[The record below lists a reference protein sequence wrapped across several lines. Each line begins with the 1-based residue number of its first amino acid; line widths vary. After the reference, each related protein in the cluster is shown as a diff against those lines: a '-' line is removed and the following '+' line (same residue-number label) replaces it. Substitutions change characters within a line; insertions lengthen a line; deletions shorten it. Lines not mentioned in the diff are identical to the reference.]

1 VNIAL
6 LGFGTI
12 GSGVYELINLN
23 KGKFGSNFTDLES
36 RKSSPV
42 ITKVLERDITK
53 DLGDS
58 VGVVVTDPKEI
69 LEDDSIGLVIALMG
83 GMDFEYEMIKACLK
97 AGKHVVTANKAV
109 ISEYFEELLTLAQEN
124 GVVLRYEASVGGG
137 IPIIGSLKE
146 EMRINRVTEIKGI
159 LNGTTN
165 FILSKMTEEGAG
177 FAETLALAQSIGFAE
192 ADPTADVE
200 GYDVSRKL
208 SILSSM
214 AYEGIIR
221 DEDVYKR
228 GITDI
233 RAVDI
238 EMTSSLGYVVKYLG
252 HSILDGKRDVYTTV
266 EPVLFKEVSM
276 MSNVN
281 SEFNIISIT
290 GDIIGELQFYGK
302 GAGKDATANAVVG
315 DVLYILN
322 IVGEENLPKPLR
334 LNRQLNKM
342 GTEIFKGKYYLRA
355 NIDAEENLDQVLTA
369 VEAVASRKTVIVNAN
384 SVYIVTSPIAASDFN
399 EMAEKLRESVPEI
412 FYARIYE

>member
-1 VNIAL
+1 MNIAL

-23 KGKFGSNFTDLES
+23 KGKFAGNFTDVES

-42 ITKVLERDITK
+42 ITKVLERDTSK
-53 DLGDS
+53 DLGDT
-58 VGVVVTDPKEI
+58 VGKIVTHPSDI
-69 LEDDSIGLVIALMG
+69 LEDESIGLVIALMG
-83 GMDFEYEMIKACLK
+83 GMDFEYEMIKECLR

-109 ISEYFEELLTLAQEN
+109 ISEYFQELLTLAEEN

-146 EMRINRVTEIKGI
+146 EMKINRVTEIKGI

-165 FILSKMTEEGAG
+165 FILSKMTEEGADFG
-177 FAETLALAQSIGFAE
+177 DTLALAQSIGFAE

-233 RAVDI
+233 RAADI
-238 EMTSSLGYVVKYLG
+238 EMIGSMGYVVKYLG
-252 HSILDGKRDVYTTV
+252 HSILEDKNVYTTV
-266 EPVLFKEVSM
+266 EPVLFKEASI

-322 IVGEENLPKPLR
+322 MVADQNLPKPLR
-334 LNRQLNKM
+334 LNRKLNKV
-342 GTEIFKGKYYLRA
+342 GTDIFKGKYYLRA
-355 NIDAEENLDQVLTA
+355 NLDNKDMLDQVLTA
-369 VEAVASRKTVIVNAN
+369 VESVAARKTVIVDDNQVFVVTNA
-384 SVYIVTSPIAASDFN
+384 IAANEFN
-399 EMAEKLRESVPEI
+399 KMAEKLKEAVPEI

>member
-1 VNIAL
+1 MNIAL

-23 KGKFGSNFTDLES
+23 KGKFAGNFTDVES

-42 ITKVLERDITK
+42 ITKVLERDASK
-53 DLGDS
+53 DLGDT
-58 VGVVVTDPKEI
+58 VGKIVTHPSEI
-69 LEDDSIGLVIALMG
+69 LEDESIGLVIALMG
-83 GMDFEYEMIKACLK
+83 GMDFEYEMIKECLR

-109 ISEYFEELLTLAQEN
+109 ISEYFQELLTLAEEN

-146 EMRINRVTEIKGI
+146 EMKINRVTEIKGI

-165 FILSKMTEEGAG
+165 FILSKMTEEGADFG
-177 FAETLALAQSIGFAE
+177 DTLALAQSIGFAE

-214 AYEGIIR
+214 AYESIIR

-233 RAVDI
+233 RAADI
-238 EMTSSLGYVVKYLG
+238 EMIGSMGYVVKYLG
-252 HSILDGKRDVYTTV
+252 HSILEEKNVYTTV
-266 EPVLFKEVSM
+266 EPVLFKEASI

-322 IVGEENLPKPLR
+322 IVGEQNLPKPLR
-334 LNRQLNKM
+334 LNRKLNKM
-342 GTEIFKGKYYLRA
+342 GTEVFKGKYYLRA
-355 NIDAEENLDQVLTA
+355 NLDDKEMLDQVLTA
-369 VEAVASRKTVIVNAN
+369 VETVAARKTVIVNDN
-384 SVYIVTSPIAASDFN
+384 QVYVVTNAIAANDFN
-399 EMAEKLRESVPEI
+399 KMAEKLKETVPEC

>member
-1 VNIAL
+1 MNIAL

-23 KGKFGSNFTDLES
+23 KGKFAGNFTDMES

-42 ITKVLERDITK
+42 ITKVLERDASK
-53 DLGDS
+53 DLGDT
-58 VGVVVTDPKEI
+58 VGKIVTHPSEI

-83 GMDFEYEMIKACLK
+83 GMDFEYEMIKECLR

-109 ISEYFEELLTLAQEN
+109 ISEYFQELQTLAQEN

-146 EMRINRVTEIKGI
+146 EMKINRVTEIKGI

-165 FILSKMTEEGAG
+165 FILSKMTEEGADFG
-177 FAETLALAQSIGFAE
+177 DTLALAQSIGFAE

-208 SILSSM
+208 AILSSM
-214 AYEGIIR
+214 AYESIIR

-233 RAVDI
+233 RAADI
-238 EMTSSLGYVVKYLG
+238 EMIGSMGYVVKYLG
-252 HSILDGKRDVYTTV
+252 HSILEEKNVYTTV
-266 EPVLFKEVSM
+266 EPVLFKEASI

-322 IVGEENLPKPLR
+322 IVSEQNLPKPLR
-334 LNRQLNKM
+334 LNRKLIKM
-342 GTEIFKGKYYLRA
+342 GTGIFTGKYYLRA
-355 NIDAEENLDQVLTA
+355 NLSNKEMLDQVLTA
-369 VEAVASRKTVIVNAN
+369 VETVAARKTVIVNKN
-384 SVYIVTSPIAASDFN
+384 QVYVVTSTIAANDFN
-399 EMAEKLRESVPEI
+399 KMAEKLKEMVPEC

>member
-1 VNIAL
+1 MNIAL
-6 LGFGTI
+6 LGCGTI

-23 KGKFGSNFTDLES
+23 KGKFAGNFTDVES

-42 ITKVLERDITK
+42 ITKVLERDASK

-58 VGVVVTDPKEI
+58 VGKIVTHPSEI

-83 GMDFEYEMIKACLK
+83 GMEFEYEMIKECLR

-109 ISEYFEELLTLAQEN
+109 ISEYFAELQTLAEEN

-146 EMRINRVTEIKGI
+146 EMKINRVTEIKGI

-165 FILSKMTEEGAG
+165 FILSKMTEEGADFG
-177 FAETLALAQSIGFAE
+177 ETLALAQSIGFAE

-208 SILSSM
+208 AILSSM
-214 AYEGIIR
+214 AYESIIR

-228 GITDI
+228 GITEI
-233 RAVDI
+233 RAADI
-238 EMTSSLGYVVKYLG
+238 EMISSMGYVVKYLG
-252 HSILDGKRDVYTTV
+252 HSMLEEKNVYTTV
-266 EPVLFKEVSM
+266 EPVLFREASI

-322 IVGEENLPKPLR
+322 IVGEQNLPKPLR

-342 GTEIFKGKYYLRA
+342 GTDVFSGKYYLRA
-355 NIDAEENLDQVLTA
+355 NLDDKEMLDQVLTA
-369 VEAVASRKTVIVNAN
+369 VETVAARKTVIVNKN
-384 SVYIVTSPIAASDFN
+384 QVYVVTSAIAANVFN
-399 EMAEKLRESVPEI
+399 KMTEKLKETVPEL
-412 FYARIYE
+412 FYARIYD

>member
-1 VNIAL
+1 MNIAL

-23 KGKFGSNFTDLES
+23 KGKFAGNFTDVES
-36 RKSSPV
+36 RKSNPV
-42 ITKVLERDITK
+42 ITKVLERDASK
-53 DLGDS
+53 DLGDT
-58 VGVVVTDPKEI
+58 VGKIVTHPSEI
-69 LEDDSIGLVIALMG
+69 LEDESIGLVIALMG
-83 GMDFEYEMIKACLK
+83 GMDFEYEMIKECLRS
-97 AGKHVVTANKAV
+97 GKHVVTANKAV
-109 ISEYFEELLTLAQEN
+109 ISEYFQELLALAEEN

-146 EMRINRVTEIKGI
+146 EMKINRVTEIKGI

-165 FILSKMTEEGAG
+165 FILSKMTEEGADFG
-177 FAETLALAQSIGFAE
+177 DTLALAQSIGFAE

-214 AYEGIIR
+214 AYESIIR

-238 EMTSSLGYVVKYLG
+238 EMIGSMGYVVKYLG
-252 HSILDGKRDVYTTV
+252 HSILEEKNVYTTV
-266 EPVLFKEVSM
+266 EPVLFKEASI

-322 IVGEENLPKPLR
+322 IVGEQNLPKPLR
-334 LNRQLNKM
+334 LNRKLNKM
-342 GTEIFKGKYYLRA
+342 GTEIFRGKYYLRA
-355 NIDAEENLDQVLTA
+355 NLGNKEMLDQVLTA
-369 VEAVASRKTVIVNAN
+369 VETVAARKTVIVNDN
-384 SVYIVTSPIAASDFN
+384 QVYVVTSAIAANDFN
-399 EMAEKLRESVPEI
+399 KMAEKLKETVPEC
-412 FYARIYE
+412 FYARIYD

>member
-1 VNIAL
+1 LNIAL

-23 KGKFGSNFTDLES
+23 KGKFAGNFTDVES

-42 ITKVLERDITK
+42 ITKVLERDASK
-53 DLGDS
+53 DLGDT
-58 VGVVVTDPKEI
+58 VGKIVTHPSEI
-69 LEDDSIGLVIALMG
+69 LEDESIGLVIALMG
-83 GMDFEYEMIKACLK
+83 GMDFEYEMIKECLR

-109 ISEYFEELLTLAQEN
+109 ISEYFQELLTLAEEN

-146 EMRINRVTEIKGI
+146 EMKINRVTEIKGI

-165 FILSKMTEEGAG
+165 FILSKMTEEGADFG
-177 FAETLALAQSIGFAE
+177 DTLALAQSIGFAE

-214 AYEGIIR
+214 AYESIIR

-233 RAVDI
+233 RAADI
-238 EMTSSLGYVVKYLG
+238 EMIGSMGYVVKYLG
-252 HSILDGKRDVYTTV
+252 HSILQEKNVYTTV
-266 EPVLFKEVSM
+266 EPVLFKEASI

-322 IVGEENLPKPLR
+322 IVGEQNLPKPLR
-334 LNRQLNKM
+334 LNRHLNKM

-355 NIDAEENLDQVLTA
+355 NLGNKEMLDQVLTA
-369 VEAVASRKTVIVNAN
+369 VETVAARKTVIVNDN
-384 SVYIVTSPIAASDFN
+384 QVYVVTNAIAASDFN
-399 EMAEKLRESVPEI
+399 IMAEKLKETVPEL
-412 FYARIYE
+412 FYARIYV

>member
-1 VNIAL
+1 MNIAL
-6 LGFGTI
+6 LGCGTI

-23 KGKFGSNFTDLES
+23 KGKFAGNFTDVES

-42 ITKVLERDITK
+42 ITKVLERDASK

-58 VGVVVTDPKEI
+58 VGKIVTHPSEI

-83 GMDFEYEMIKACLK
+83 GMEFEYEMIKECLR

-109 ISEYFEELLTLAQEN
+109 ISEYFAELQTVAEEN

-146 EMRINRVTEIKGI
+146 EMKINRVTEIKGI

-165 FILSKMTEEGAG
+165 FILSKMTEEGADFG
-177 FAETLALAQSIGFAE
+177 ETLALAQSIGFAE

-208 SILSSM
+208 AILSSM
-214 AYEGIIR
+214 AYESIIR

-228 GITDI
+228 GITEI
-233 RAVDI
+233 RAADI
-238 EMTSSLGYVVKYLG
+238 EMISSMGYVVKYLG
-252 HSILDGKRDVYTTV
+252 HSMLEEKNVYTTV
-266 EPVLFKEVSM
+266 EPVLFREASI

-322 IVGEENLPKPLR
+322 IVGEQNLPKPLR

-342 GTEIFKGKYYLRA
+342 GTDVFSGKYYLRA
-355 NIDAEENLDQVLTA
+355 NLNDKEMLDQVLTA
-369 VEAVASRKTVIVNAN
+369 VETVAARKTVIVNKN
-384 SVYIVTSPIAASDFN
+384 QVYVVTSAIAANVFN
-399 EMAEKLRESVPEI
+399 KMTEKLKETVPEL
-412 FYARIYE
+412 FYARIYD

>member
-1 VNIAL
+1 MNIAL

-23 KGKFGSNFTDLES
+23 KGKFAGNFTDVES

-42 ITKVLERDITK
+42 ITKVLERDVTK
-53 DLGDS
+53 DLGDT
-58 VGVVVTDPKEI
+58 VGKIVTHPSDI
-69 LEDDSIGLVIALMG
+69 LEDESIGLVIALMG
-83 GMDFEYEMIKACLK
+83 GMDFEYEMIKECLR

-109 ISEYFEELLTLAQEN
+109 ISEYFQELLTLAEEN

-146 EMRINRVTEIKGI
+146 EMKINRVTEIKGI

-165 FILSKMTEEGAG
+165 FILSKMTEEGADFG
-177 FAETLALAQSIGFAE
+177 DTLALAQSIGFAE

-233 RAVDI
+233 RAADI
-238 EMTSSLGYVVKYLG
+238 EMIGSMGYVVKYLG
-252 HSILDGKRDVYTTV
+252 HSILEEKNVYTTV
-266 EPVLFKEVSM
+266 EPVLFKEASI

-322 IVGEENLPKPLR
+322 IVGEQNLPKPLR
-334 LNRQLNKM
+334 LNRKLNKV
-342 GTEIFKGKYYLRA
+342 GTDIFKGKYYLRA
-355 NIDAEENLDQVLTA
+355 NLDNKDMLDQVLTA
-369 VEAVASRKTVIVNAN
+369 VETVAARKTVIVDDNQVFVVTNA
-384 SVYIVTSPIAASDFN
+384 IAANEFN
-399 EMAEKLRESVPEI
+399 KMAEKLKEAVPEI

>member
-1 VNIAL
+1 LNIAL

-23 KGKFGSNFTDLES
+23 KGKFAGNFTDVES

-42 ITKVLERDITK
+42 ITKVLERDTSK
-53 DLGDS
+53 DLGDT
-58 VGVVVTDPKEI
+58 VGKIVTHPSEI
-69 LEDDSIGLVIALMG
+69 LEDESIGLVIALMG
-83 GMDFEYEMIKACLK
+83 GMDFEYEMIKECLR

-109 ISEYFEELLTLAQEN
+109 ISEYFQELLTLAEEN

-146 EMRINRVTEIKGI
+146 EMKINRVTEIKGI

-165 FILSKMTEEGAG
+165 FILSKMTEEGADFG
-177 FAETLALAQSIGFAE
+177 DTLALAQSIGFAE

-233 RAVDI
+233 RAADI
-238 EMTSSLGYVVKYLG
+238 EMIGSMGYVVKYLG
-252 HSILDGKRDVYTTV
+252 HSILEDKNVYTTV
-266 EPVLFKEVSM
+266 EPVLFKEASI

-322 IVGEENLPKPLR
+322 IVGEQNLPKPLR
-334 LNRQLNKM
+334 LNRKLNKV
-342 GTEIFKGKYYLRA
+342 GTDIFKGKYYLRA
-355 NIDAEENLDQVLTA
+355 NLNDKDMLDQVLTA
-369 VEAVASRKTVIVNAN
+369 VETVAARKTVIVDDNQVFVVTNA
-384 SVYIVTSPIAASDFN
+384 IAANDFN
-399 EMAEKLRESVPEI
+399 KMAEKLKETVPEC

>member
-1 VNIAL
+1 MNIAL

-23 KGKFGSNFTDLES
+23 KGKFAGNFTDMES

-42 ITKVLERDITK
+42 ITKVLERDASK
-53 DLGDS
+53 DLGDT
-58 VGVVVTDPKEI
+58 VGKIVTHPSEI

-83 GMDFEYEMIKACLK
+83 GMDFEYEMIKECLR

-109 ISEYFEELLTLAQEN
+109 ISEYFQELQTLAQEN

-146 EMRINRVTEIKGI
+146 EMKINRVTEIKGI

-165 FILSKMTEEGAG
+165 FILSKMTEEGADFG
-177 FAETLALAQSIGFAE
+177 DTLALAQSIGFAE

-208 SILSSM
+208 AILSSM
-214 AYEGIIR
+214 AYESIIR

-233 RAVDI
+233 RAADI
-238 EMTSSLGYVVKYLG
+238 EMIGSMGYVVKYLG
-252 HSILDGKRDVYTTV
+252 HSILEEKNVYTTV
-266 EPVLFKEVSM
+266 EPVLFKEASI

-322 IVGEENLPKPLR
+322 IVSEQNLPKPLR
-334 LNRQLNKM
+334 LNRKLIKM
-342 GTEIFKGKYYLRA
+342 GTGIFTGKYYLRA
-355 NIDAEENLDQVLTA
+355 NLSNKEMLDQVLTA
-369 VEAVASRKTVIVNAN
+369 VETVAARKTVIVNKN
-384 SVYIVTSPIAASDFN
+384 QVYVVTSTIAANDFN
-399 EMAEKLRESVPEI
+399 KMAEKLKETVPEC

>member
-1 VNIAL
+1 MNIAL

-23 KGKFGSNFTDLES
+23 KGKFAGNFTDMES
-36 RKSSPV
+36 RKASPV
-42 ITKVLERDITK
+42 ITKVLERDTTK
-53 DLGDS
+53 DLGDT
-58 VGVVVTDPKEI
+58 VGKIVTHPSEI
-69 LEDDSIGLVIALMG
+69 LEDESIGLVIALMG
-83 GMDFEYEMIKACLK
+83 GMDFEYEMIKECLK

-109 ISEYFEELLTLAQEN
+109 ISEYFEELLALAEEN
-124 GVVLRYEASVGGG
+124 GVLLRYEASVGGG

-146 EMRINRVTEIKGI
+146 AMKINRVTEIKGI

-165 FILSKMTEEGAG
+165 FILSKMTEEGADFG
-177 FAETLALAQSIGFAE
+177 ETLALAQSIGFAE

-214 AYEGIIR
+214 AYESIIR

-228 GITDI
+228 GLTDI
-233 RAVDI
+233 RAADI
-238 EMTSSLGYVVKYLG
+238 EMIESMGYVAKYLG
-252 HSILDGKRDVYTTV
+252 HSILEHKNVYTTV
-266 EPVLFKEVSM
+266 EPVLFKEASI

-315 DVLYILN
+315 DVLYIFN
-322 IVGEENLPKPLR
+322 IVKDHNYPKPLR
-334 LNRQLNKM
+334 LNRKLNKI
-342 GTEIFKGKYYLRA
+342 GTDIFKGKYYLRA
-355 NIDAEENLDQVLTA
+355 NLANKEMLDTVLTA
-369 VEAVASRKTVIVNAN
+369 VETVATRKTVIVNN
-384 SVYIVTSPIAASDFN
+384 NQVYVVTSVIAANHFN
-399 EMAEKLRESVPEI
+399 TMAEKLKETVPEL

>member
-1 VNIAL
+1 LNIAL
-6 LGFGTI
+6 LGCGTI

-23 KGKFGSNFTDLES
+23 KGKFAGNFTDVES

-42 ITKVLERDITK
+42 ITKVLERDTSK

-58 VGVVVTDPKEI
+58 VGKIVTHPSEI

-83 GMDFEYEMIKACLK
+83 GMEFEYEMIKECLR

-109 ISEYFEELLTLAQEN
+109 ISEYFAELQTLAEEN

-146 EMRINRVTEIKGI
+146 EMKINRVTEIKGI

-165 FILSKMTEEGAG
+165 FILSKMTEEGADFG
-177 FAETLALAQSIGFAE
+177 ETLALAQSIGFAE

-208 SILSSM
+208 AILSSM
-214 AYEGIIR
+214 AYESIIR

-228 GITDI
+228 GITEI
-233 RAVDI
+233 RAADI
-238 EMTSSLGYVVKYLG
+238 EMISSMGYVVKYLG
-252 HSILDGKRDVYTTV
+252 HSMLEEKNVYTTV
-266 EPVLFKEVSM
+266 EPVLFREASI

-322 IVGEENLPKPLR
+322 IVGEQNLPKPLR

-342 GTEIFKGKYYLRA
+342 GTDVFSGKYYLRA
-355 NIDAEENLDQVLTA
+355 NLDDKEMLDQVLTA
-369 VEAVASRKTVIVNAN
+369 VETVAARKTVIVNKN
-384 SVYIVTSPIAASDFN
+384 QVYVVTSAIAANVFN
-399 EMAEKLRESVPEI
+399 KMTEKLKEMVPEL
-412 FYARIYE
+412 FYARIYD

>member
-1 VNIAL
+1 MNIAL

-23 KGKFGSNFTDLES
+23 KGKFASNFTDLES
-36 RKSSPV
+36 RKSTPV
-42 ITKVLERDITK
+42 ITKVLERDTTK
-53 DLGDS
+53 NLGDT
-58 VGVVVTDPKEI
+58 VGKIVTDPSEI
-69 LEDDSIGLVIALMG
+69 LEDESITLVIALMG
-83 GMDFEYEMIKACLK
+83 GMDFEYQMIKDCLK

-109 ISEYFEELLTLAQEN
+109 ISEYFQELTTLAEEN

-146 EMRINRVTEIKGI
+146 EMKINRVTEIKGI

-165 FILSKMTEEGAG
+165 YILSKMTEEGADFG
-177 FAETLALAQSIGFAE
+177 ETLAKAQAIGFAE

-214 AYEGIIR
+214 AYEGIIK
-221 DEDVYKR
+221 DEDIYKR
-228 GITDI
+228 GLTDV

-238 EMTSSLGYVVKYLG
+238 EMTGSMGYVIKYLG
-252 HSILDGKRDVYTTV
+252 HSILAGKNDVYTTV
-266 EPVLFKEVSM
+266 EPVLFKEVSI

-281 SEFNIISIT
+281 SEFNVISIT

-315 DVLYILN
+315 DALYILN
-322 IVGEENLPKPLR
+322 MVNEQNLPKPLR
-334 LNRQLNKM
+334 LNRNLNKR
-342 GTEIFKGKYYLRA
+342 GTGIFTGKYYLRA
-355 NIDAEENLDQVLTA
+355 KLDSKEMLNDVLTA
-369 VEAVASRKTVIVNAN
+369 VETIAERKTVIVNDDR
-384 SVYIVTSPIAASDFN
+384 VYVVTSVIAADVFN
-399 EMAEKLRESVPEI
+399 AMAEKLKETVPEI

>member
-1 VNIAL
+1 MNIAL

-23 KGKFGSNFTDLES
+23 KGKFAGNFTDVES

-42 ITKVLERDITK
+42 ITKVLERDASK
-53 DLGDS
+53 DLGDT
-58 VGVVVTDPKEI
+58 VGKIVTHPSEI
-69 LEDDSIGLVIALMG
+69 LEDESIGLVIALMG
-83 GMDFEYEMIKACLK
+83 GMDFEYEMIKECLR

-109 ISEYFEELLTLAQEN
+109 ISEYFQELLTLAEEN

-146 EMRINRVTEIKGI
+146 EMKINRVTEIKGI

-165 FILSKMTEEGAG
+165 FILSKMTEEGADFG
-177 FAETLALAQSIGFAE
+177 DTLALAQSIGFAE

-233 RAVDI
+233 RAADI
-238 EMTSSLGYVVKYLG
+238 EMIGSMGYVVKYLG
-252 HSILDGKRDVYTTV
+252 HSILDEKNVYTTV
-266 EPVLFKEVSM
+266 EPVLFKEASI

-322 IVGEENLPKPLR
+322 IVGEQNLPKPLR
-334 LNRQLNKM
+334 LNRHLNKM
-342 GTEIFKGKYYLRA
+342 GTEVFKGKYYLRA
-355 NIDAEENLDQVLTA
+355 NLDDKEMLDQVLTA
-369 VEAVASRKTVIVNAN
+369 VETVAARKTVIVNN
-384 SVYIVTSPIAASDFN
+384 NQVYVVTNAIAANDFN
-399 EMAEKLRESVPEI
+399 KMAEKLKKAVPEL

>member
-1 VNIAL
+1 MNIAL

-23 KGKFGSNFTDLES
+23 KGKFAGNFTDVES

-42 ITKVLERDITK
+42 ITKVLERDASK
-53 DLGDS
+53 DLGDT
-58 VGVVVTDPKEI
+58 VGKIVTHPSEI
-69 LEDDSIGLVIALMG
+69 LEDESIGLVIALMG
-83 GMDFEYEMIKACLK
+83 GMDFEYEMIKECLR

-109 ISEYFEELLTLAQEN
+109 ISEYFQELLTLAEEN

-146 EMRINRVTEIKGI
+146 EMKINRVTEIKGI

-165 FILSKMTEEGAG
+165 FILSKMTEEGADFG
-177 FAETLALAQSIGFAE
+177 ETLALAQSIGFAE

-208 SILSSM
+208 AILSSM
-214 AYEGIIR
+214 AYESIIR

-228 GITDI
+228 GITEI
-233 RAVDI
+233 RAADI
-238 EMTSSLGYVVKYLG
+238 EMISSMGYVVKYLG
-252 HSILDGKRDVYTTV
+252 HSMLEEKNVYTTV
-266 EPVLFKEVSM
+266 EPVLFREASI

-322 IVGEENLPKPLR
+322 IVGEQNLPKPLR

-342 GTEIFKGKYYLRA
+342 GTDVFSGKYYLRA
-355 NIDAEENLDQVLTA
+355 NLNDKEMLDQVLTA
-369 VEAVASRKTVIVNAN
+369 VETVAARKTVIVNKN
-384 SVYIVTSPIAASDFN
+384 QVYVVTSAIAANVFN
-399 EMAEKLRESVPEI
+399 KMTEKLKETVPEL
-412 FYARIYE
+412 FYARIYD

>member
-1 VNIAL
+1 LNIAL

-23 KGKFGSNFTDLES
+23 KGKFAGNFTDVES

-42 ITKVLERDITK
+42 ITKVLERDASK
-53 DLGDS
+53 DLGDT
-58 VGVVVTDPKEI
+58 VGKIVTHPSEI
-69 LEDDSIGLVIALMG
+69 LEDESIGLVIALMG
-83 GMDFEYEMIKACLK
+83 GMDFEYEMIKECLR

-109 ISEYFEELLTLAQEN
+109 ISEYFQELLTLAEEN
-124 GVVLRYEASVGGG
+124 GVLLRYEASVGGG

-146 EMRINRVTEIKGI
+146 EMKINRVTEIKGI

-165 FILSKMTEEGAG
+165 FILSKMTEEGADFG
-177 FAETLALAQSIGFAE
+177 DTLALAQSIGFAE

-214 AYEGIIR
+214 AYESIIR

-233 RAVDI
+233 RAADI
-238 EMTSSLGYVVKYLG
+238 EMIGSMGYVVKYLG
-252 HSILDGKRDVYTTV
+252 HSILEEKNVYTTV
-266 EPVLFKEVSM
+266 EPVLFKEASI

-322 IVGEENLPKPLR
+322 IVGEQTLPKPLR

-342 GTEIFKGKYYLRA
+342 GTEVFKGKYYLRA
-355 NIDAEENLDQVLTA
+355 NLNNKEMLDQVLTA
-369 VEAVASRKTVIVNAN
+369 VETVAARKTVIVNAN
-384 SVYIVTSPIAASDFN
+384 QVYVVTNAIAADNFN
-399 EMAEKLRESVPEI
+399 KMTEKLKETVPEL

>member
-1 VNIAL
+1 MNIAL

-23 KGKFGSNFTDLES
+23 KGKFAGNFTDVES

-42 ITKVLERDITK
+42 ITKVLERDASK
-53 DLGDS
+53 DLGDT
-58 VGVVVTDPKEI
+58 VGKIVTHPSEI
-69 LEDDSIGLVIALMG
+69 LEDESIGLVIALMG
-83 GMDFEYEMIKACLK
+83 GMDFEYEMIKECLR

-109 ISEYFEELLTLAQEN
+109 ISEYFQELLTLAEEN

-146 EMRINRVTEIKGI
+146 EMKINRVTEIKGI

-165 FILSKMTEEGAG
+165 FILSKMTEEGADFG
-177 FAETLALAQSIGFAE
+177 DTLALAQSIGFAE

-214 AYEGIIR
+214 AYESIIR

-233 RAVDI
+233 RAADI
-238 EMTSSLGYVVKYLG
+238 EMIGSMGYVVKYLG
-252 HSILDGKRDVYTTV
+252 HSILQEKNVYTTV
-266 EPVLFKEVSM
+266 EPVLFKEASI

-322 IVGEENLPKPLR
+322 IVGEQNLPKPLR
-334 LNRQLNKM
+334 LNRHLNKM

-355 NIDAEENLDQVLTA
+355 NLNNKEMLDQVLTA
-369 VEAVASRKTVIVNAN
+369 VETVAARKTVIVNDN
-384 SVYIVTSPIAASDFN
+384 QVYVVTNAIVASDFN
-399 EMAEKLRESVPEI
+399 IMAEKLKETVPEL
-412 FYARIYE
+412 FYARIYV

>member
-1 VNIAL
+1 MNIAL

-23 KGKFGSNFTDLES
+23 KGKFASNFTDEES

-42 ITKVLERDITK
+42 ITKVLERDTSK

-58 VGVVVTDPKEI
+58 VGKIVTHPSDI

-83 GMDFEYEMIKACLK
+83 GMDFEYEMIKECLK

-109 ISEYFEELLTLAQEN
+109 ISEYFQELLELAEEN
-124 GVVLRYEASVGGG
+124 DVVLRYEASVGGG

-146 EMRINRVTEIKGI
+146 EMKINRVTEIKGI

-165 FILSKMTEEGAG
+165 FILSKMTEEGADFG
-177 FAETLALAQSIGFAE
+177 ETLTLAQSIGFAE

-238 EMTSSLGYVVKYLG
+238 EMTGSMGYVVKYLG
-252 HSILDGKRDVYTTV
+252 HSILEEKNVYTTV
-266 EPVLFKEVSM
+266 EPVLFKEASI

-290 GDIIGELQFYGK
+290 GDIIGELQFYGR

-315 DVLYILN
+315 DALYILN
-322 IVGEENLPKPLR
+322 VMGDQNLPKPLR
-334 LNRQLNKM
+334 LNRKLNKI
-342 GTEIFKGKYYLRA
+342 GTDIFKGKYYLRA
-355 NIDAEENLDQVLTA
+355 NLENNEILEQVLTA
-369 VEAVASRKTVIVNAN
+369 VETVAPRKTVIINEN
-384 SVYIVTSPIAASDFN
+384 RVYVVTSSIAANEFN
-399 EMAEKLRESVPEI
+399 AMAEKLKETVPEI

>member
-1 VNIAL
+1 MNIAL
-6 LGFGTI
+6 LGHGTI

-23 KGKFGSNFTDLES
+23 KGKFSGNFTDIEN
-36 RKSSPV
+36 RRSSPM
-42 ITKVLERDITK
+42 ITKVLERDTTK
-53 DLGDS
+53 DLGDT
-58 VGVVVTDPKEI
+58 VGKIVTDPKEI
-69 LEDDSIGLVIALMG
+69 LEDESIGLVVALMG

-97 AGKHVVTANKAV
+97 AKKHVVTANKAV
-109 ISEYFEELLTLAQEN
+109 ISEYFEELLNLAEEN

-146 EMRINRVTEIKGI
+146 EMKINRVTEIKGI

-165 FILSKMTEEGAG
+165 FILSKMTEEGAD

-214 AYEGIIR
+214 AYESIIR
-221 DEDVYKR
+221 DEDIYKR
-228 GITDI
+228 GMTDV

-238 EMTSSLGYVVKYLG
+238 DMTGSLGYSIKYLG
-252 HSILDGKRDVYTTV
+252 HSILDENDLYTTV
-266 EPVLFKEVSM
+266 EPVLFKEASI

-322 IVGEENLPKPLR
+322 MECDKKQESLR
-334 LNRQLNKM
+334 LGRKLNKV
-342 GTEIFKGKYYLRA
+342 GTSIFEGKYYLRA
-355 NIDAEENLDQVLTA
+355 NLSQQEDLEKVLAAIETVAE
-369 VEAVASRKTVIVNAN
+369 RKTVIINEDKLFV
-384 SVYIVTSPIAASDFN
+384 VTSVIAANRFN
-399 EMAEKLRESVPEI
+399 EMVEDLQKDVPEI

>member
-1 VNIAL
+1 MNIAL

-23 KGKFGSNFTDLES
+23 KGKFAGNFTDMES

-42 ITKVLERDITK
+42 ITKVLERDASK
-53 DLGDS
+53 DLGDT
-58 VGVVVTDPKEI
+58 VGKIVTHPSEI

-83 GMDFEYEMIKACLK
+83 GMDFEYEMIKECLR

-109 ISEYFEELLTLAQEN
+109 ISEYFQELQTLAQEN

-146 EMRINRVTEIKGI
+146 EMKINRVTEIKGI

-165 FILSKMTEEGAG
+165 FILSKMTEEGADFG
-177 FAETLALAQSIGFAE
+177 DTLALAQSIGFAE

-208 SILSSM
+208 AILSSM
-214 AYEGIIR
+214 AYESIIR

-233 RAVDI
+233 RAADI
-238 EMTSSLGYVVKYLG
+238 EMIGSMGYVVKYLG
-252 HSILDGKRDVYTTV
+252 HSILEEKNVYTTV
-266 EPVLFKEVSM
+266 EPVLFKEASI

-322 IVGEENLPKPLR
+322 IVSEQNLPKPLR
-334 LNRQLNKM
+334 LNRKLIKM
-342 GTEIFKGKYYLRA
+342 GTEIFTGKYYLRA
-355 NIDAEENLDQVLTA
+355 NLGNKEMLDQVLTA
-369 VEAVASRKTVIVNAN
+369 VETVAARKTVIVNKN
-384 SVYIVTSPIAASDFN
+384 QVYVVTNAIAADDFN
-399 EMAEKLRESVPEI
+399 KMAEKLKETVPEC

>member
-1 VNIAL
+1 MNIAL
-6 LGFGTI
+6 LGHGTI

-23 KGKFGSNFTDLES
+23 KGKFSGNFTDIENRRL
-36 RKSSPV
+36 SPV
-42 ITKVLERDITK
+42 ITKVLERDASK
-53 DLGDS
+53 DLGDTI
-58 VGVVVTDPKEI
+58 GKIVTDPKEI
-69 LEDDSIGLVIALMG
+69 LEDDSIGLVVALMG

-97 AGKHVVTANKAV
+97 AKKHVVTANKAV
-109 ISEYFEELLTLAQEN
+109 ISEYFQELLNLAEEN
-124 GVVLRYEASVGGG
+124 GVVIRYEASVGGG

-146 EMRINRVTEIKGI
+146 EMKINRVTEIKGI

-165 FILSKMTEEGAG
+165 FILSKMTEEGAD
-177 FAETLALAQSIGFAE
+177 FSETLVLAQSIGFAE

-214 AYEGIIR
+214 AYESIIR

-228 GITDI
+228 GMTDV

-238 EMTSSLGYVVKYLG
+238 EMTGSLGYTIKYLG
-252 HSILDGKRDVYTTV
+252 HSILDENDLYTTV
-266 EPVLFKEVSM
+266 EPVLFKEASI

-322 IVGEENLPKPLR
+322 MDADRKPESLR
-334 LNRQLNKM
+334 LGRNLNKA
-342 GTEIFKGKYYLRA
+342 GTSIFKGKYYLRA
-355 NIDAEENLDQVLTA
+355 NLTKQEDLDRVLAA
-369 VEAVASRKTVIVNAN
+369 VETVAERKTVIVNEDKAFIVS
-384 SVYIVTSPIAASDFN
+384 SVIAADRFN
-399 EMAEKLRESVPEI
+399 EMAETLKKEVPEI

>member
-1 VNIAL
+1 MNIAL

-23 KGKFGSNFTDLES
+23 KGKFAGNFTDVES

-42 ITKVLERDITK
+42 ITKVLERDASK
-53 DLGDS
+53 DLGDT
-58 VGVVVTDPKEI
+58 VGKIVTHPSEI

-83 GMDFEYEMIKACLK
+83 GMDFEYEMIKECLR

-109 ISEYFEELLTLAQEN
+109 ISEYFQELQTLAQEN

-146 EMRINRVTEIKGI
+146 EMKINRVTEIKGI

-165 FILSKMTEEGAG
+165 FILSKMTEEGADFG
-177 FAETLALAQSIGFAE
+177 DTLALAQSIGFAE

-208 SILSSM
+208 AILSSM
-214 AYEGIIR
+214 AYESIIR

-233 RAVDI
+233 RAADI
-238 EMTSSLGYVVKYLG
+238 EMIGSMGYVVKYLG
-252 HSILDGKRDVYTTV
+252 HSILEEKNVYTTV
-266 EPVLFKEVSM
+266 EPVLFKEASI

-322 IVGEENLPKPLR
+322 IVSEQNLPKPLR
-334 LNRQLNKM
+334 LNRKLIKM
-342 GTEIFKGKYYLRA
+342 GTGIFTGKYYLRA
-355 NIDAEENLDQVLTA
+355 NLSNKEMLDQVLTA
-369 VEAVASRKTVIVNAN
+369 VETVAARKTVIVNKN
-384 SVYIVTSPIAASDFN
+384 QVYVVTSTIAANDFN
-399 EMAEKLRESVPEI
+399 KMAEKLKETVPEC

>member
-1 VNIAL
+1 LNIAL
-6 LGFGTI
+6 LGCGTI
-12 GSGVYELINLN
+12 GTGVYELINLN
-23 KGKFGSNFTDLES
+23 KGKFESNFTDLATK
-36 RKSSPV
+36 KSSPM
-42 ITKVLERDITK
+42 ITKVLERDTKK

-58 VGVVVTDPKEI
+58 VGAIVTDPKEI
-69 LEDDSIGLVIALMG
+69 LEDDSIGIVIALMG

-109 ISEYFEELLTLAQEN
+109 ISEYFAELLALAKEN
-124 GVVLRYEASVGGG
+124 NVVLRYEASVGGG
-137 IPIIGSLKE
+137 IPIIGTLKE

-165 FILSKMTEEGAG
+165 FILSKMTEEMAG
-177 FAETLALAQSIGFAE
+177 FDDTLALAQSIGYAE
-192 ADPTADVE
+192 ADPTADIE

-221 DEDVYKR
+221 DDDVYKR

-233 RAVDI
+233 GAVDI
-238 EMTSSLGYVVKYLG
+238 EMTKSLGYVVKYLG
-252 HSILDGKRDVYTTV
+252 HSILDGKNDVYTTV
-266 EPVLFKEVSM
+266 EPVLFKAASI

-322 IVGEENLPKPLR
+322 VVGEQNLPRPLR
-334 LNRQLNKM
+334 LNRKLNNL
-342 GTEIFKGKYYLRA
+342 GTGIFKGKYYLRA
-355 NIDAEENLDQVLTA
+355 NLDNKEALENVLSALET
-369 VEAVASRKTVIVNAN
+369 VASRKTVIVNN
-384 SVYIVTSPIAASDFN
+384 NRVYVVTSLIAANDFN
-399 EMAEKLRESVPEI
+399 AMAEKLRETVPEF